1 LLAKLSAVEEALYQ
15 VKNQSGQDPLNFPI
29 RLNNRLAY
37 LRKSVESGDGKP
49 TKGAYEVF
57 SLLKGELDGHMAV
70 YNTILEKDIP
80 SFNRKV
86 TKSDLQEVKLD
97 NKM

>member
-1 LLAKLSAVEEALYQ
+1 
-15 VKNQSGQDPLNFPI
+15 LNFPI

-49 TKGAYEVF
+49 TKGSYEVF
-57 SLLKGELDGHMAV
+57 ELLKGELDGHMAT
-70 YNTILEKDIP
+70 YNTIIEKDIA

-86 TKSDLQEVKLD
+86 GKSDLQEVKLD
-97 NKM
+97 RKI